1 MAQTVSSDGHS
12 TDFQGASA
20 ARHERGAIEGGHM
33 SRPFADVVRDL
44 AGGKIYEDLGTQLGE
59 IVSAVLETGKAGALS
74 LSLSIK
80 PNSEGSVLVTA
91 AVKQK
96 IPEPTTGST
105 LFFAT
110 TTGSLLRND
119 PRQGE
124 MNLRDVKAEDK
135 PLREAVNA

>member
-1 MAQTVSSDGHS
+1 MSDS
-12 TDFQGASA
+12 VNSNSRFSEGAYA
-20 ARHERGAIEGGHM
+20 ARLERGVDDGGDM

-91 AVKQK
+91 SVKQK

-119 PRQGE
+119 PRQSE
-124 MNLRDVKAEDK
+124 MNLRDVKVEEK
-135 PLREAVNA
+135 PLREAVNG

>member
-1 MAQTVSSDGHS
+1 
-12 TDFQGASA
+12 
-20 ARHERGAIEGGHM
+20 M

-44 AGGKIYEDLGTQLGE
+44 AGGRIYEDLGTQLGE
-59 IVSAVLETGKAGALS
+59 TVSAVLETGKVGELS
-74 LSLSIK
+74 LKLTIK

-96 IPEPTTGST
+96 IPEPTLGST

-119 PRQGE
+119 PRQTE
-124 MNLRDVKAEDK
+124 MQLREVPADDK
-135 PLREAVNA
+135 PLREAVNG

>member
-1 MAQTVSSDGHS
+1 
-12 TDFQGASA
+12 
-20 ARHERGAIEGGHM
+20 M

-44 AGGKIYEDLGTQLGE
+44 AGGRIYEDLGTQLSE
-59 IVSAVLETGKAGALS
+59 TVSAVLETGKVGELS
-74 LSLSIK
+74 LKLTIK

-96 IPEPTTGST
+96 IPEPTLGST

-119 PRQGE
+119 PRQTE
-124 MNLRDVKAEDK
+124 MQLREVPADDK
-135 PLREAVNA
+135 PLREAVNG